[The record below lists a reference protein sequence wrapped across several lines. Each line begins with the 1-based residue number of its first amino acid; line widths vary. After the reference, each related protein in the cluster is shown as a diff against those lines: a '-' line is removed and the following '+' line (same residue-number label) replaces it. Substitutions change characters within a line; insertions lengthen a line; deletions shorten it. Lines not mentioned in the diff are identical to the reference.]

1 MKKIFALILAA
12 VMAFACLP
20 AGAKLE
26 NQDKGA
32 IGTDISNVNAP
43 YLTAGGGSSTTEF
56 FTIDDISSHTLTLLN
71 IWSENCGYC
80 LAEMPHF
87 QRLHEEVPDILM
99 VGACSQWING
109 TFAGEWNYFQS
120 QGYTYMNV
128 KQDTVIFNLCRQ
140 VVPTGQ
146 SLPISFLIDNTG
158 TVVAVAEGAL
168 MSWNELCSW
177 VAPVLGQYT
186 DRKCTVTYYENA
198 TGSVIETQEV
208 AIGEIPVYPTP
219 PTIEGYSFTGWTPT
233 SLGPML
239 TDATV
244 TAKYS
249 PRSMRVRFY
258 DSITGEEILRTF
270 VNYGSPV
277 EPPEAPEHEGYT
289 FVGWDHDLTRVTE
302 KIDVNTVYYEGTPIP
317 GDVDLDGMVSA
328 SDALVV
334 LRASMEL
341 QTLTHAELAMSDING
356 DGVVDPSDALLILR
370 ASMGL

>member
-20 AGAKLE
+20 AGAKTDVPERLY
-26 NQDKGA
+26 
-32 IGTDISNVNAP
+32 IGTDISAVNAP
-43 YLTAGGGSSTTEF
+43 YLTAGGGSSTTDF
-56 FTIDDISSHTLTLLN
+56 FTIDDIRSHTLTLIN
-71 IWSENCGYC
+71 IWSENCPYC
-80 LAEMPHF
+80 LMEMPHF
-87 QRLHEEVPDILM
+87 QRLHEEVPEILM
-99 VGACSQWING
+99 VGVCSTWING
-109 TFAGEWNYFQS
+109 TYPGEWNYFQQ

-128 KQDTVIFNLCRQ
+128 KQDSVLYNLYK
-140 VVPTGQ
+140 TAGG
-146 SLPISFLIDNTG
+146 LPISFLVDSNGIVIDYLD
-158 TVVAVAEGAL
+158 GAAS
-168 MSWNELCSW
+168 SWNELCSW